1 MGGRALF
8 QLLREMNWSL
18 LLALIVVSAF
28 VAWVGDI
35 VGMKLGRRRITLFK
49 IRPKYTSRLISIF
62 TGVAIAIVT
71 LFAISVASEPVRTA
85 LFNMSYVKN
94 QIITLTDE
102 LQKNK
107 EMAQNME
114 MNLFESRANLKDK
127 QDELSAV
134 QTKLSQGAKNLETAN
149 KQLKDLKA
157 AREEAI
163 AQRKT
168 LTAEVSGLRS
178 ESENLKKSV
187 KSLNEESTRLKS
199 GIQHLREGRIAAF
212 SGEIVAQGIISSKKT
227 TGEMVDNALA
237 RLSSECQ
244 ALLAYR
250 FGVKPETIS
259 MPNITETSVKN
270 LKEKLKGESGRF
282 LVRLTALTNAV
293 AGEPVDTEASYYN
306 TKLIY
311 KKGTVLAETNF
322 EQGVKRTEVET
333 QISRV
338 LKNVNA
344 RATHDGILRDPVSG
358 SVGSI
363 DSTELSNMVT
373 KIVDSKEPCTLKMT
387 TPRDIYTEGPVILKL
402 ALKEK

>member
-1 MGGRALF
+1 LF

-18 LLALIVVSAF
+18 LLALVVVSAF

-35 VGMKLGRRRITLFK
+35 VGMKLGRKRITLFK
-49 IRPKYTSRLISIF
+49 IRPKYTSRLISVF

-107 EMAQNME
+107 DMAQNME
-114 MNLFESRANLKDK
+114 INLFESRADLKEK

-134 QTKLSQGAKNLETAN
+134 QTKLSQGTKSLDAAN
-149 KQLKDLKA
+149 KELKDLKA
-157 AREEAI
+157 AREQAI
-163 AQRKT
+163 AQRKALAT
-168 LTAEVSGLRS
+168 EVSSLKN
-178 ESENLKKSV
+178 ESTNLKQSV
-187 KSLNEESTRLKS
+187 KSLNDESARLKN

-212 SGEIVAQGIISSKKT
+212 SGEILAQGVISSKKT
-227 TGEMVDNALA
+227 TDEMVDNALA
-237 RLSSECQ
+237 RLSGECQ

-270 LKEKLKGESGRF
+270 LKEKLRGQSGRF
-282 LVRLTALTNAV
+282 LLRLTALTNAI

-311 KKGTVLAETNF
+311 KNGTVLGDISF
-322 EQGVKRTEVET
+322 EPGMKRTEIEA
-333 QISRV
+333 QISRA
-338 LKNVNA
+338 LKNVNLH
-344 RATHDGILRDPVSG
+344 ATRDGILRDPVSG
-358 SVGSI
+358 SVGTI
-363 DSTELSNMVT
+363 DSAELANIVT
-373 KIVDSKEPCTLKMT
+373 KIVESKNPCTLKMSAS
-387 TPRDIYTEGPVILKL
+387 RDIHTEGPVTLKL
-402 ALKEK
+402 TLKEK